1 MTTAHLVEAIAAEI
15 RDAIKDL
22 KLPIE
27 YQNERQRRAETT
39 WRKVNVYE
47 QYIPADLFQN
57 DNYYPLVVVEWLNTR
72 DKLRGAENGS
82 IATIGLSFGVFA
94 READGWKDCLHLLE
108 LVRQRLLSKRIL
120 ARQFRLEDEITW
132 ETAGQQPTP
141 FFYAYGEVAYQIYPV
156 QEENIWTT

>member
-1 MTTAHLVEAIAAEI
+1 MTITHLVAAVADEI
-15 RDAIKDL
+15 RDATSEL
-22 KLPIE
+22 RLPIE

-47 QYIPADLFQN
+47 QYLPEADFQN
-57 DNYYPLVVVEWLNTR
+57 DNYYPLVVVEWLHTR
-72 DKLRGAENGS
+72 DKLRGADNGS

-94 READGWKDCLHLLE
+94 KEADGWKDCIHLME

-120 ARQFRLEDEITW
+120 ARQFRLEEEITW

-141 FFYAYGEVAYQIYPV
+141 FFYAYGEIQYQIYPV

>member
-1 MTTAHLVEAIAAEI
+1 MTITHLIEAVADEI
-15 RDAIKDL
+15 RDATATL
-22 KLPIE
+22 RLPVE
-27 YQNERQRRAETT
+27 YCNERQRRAETT

-47 QYIPADLFQN
+47 QYLPEADFQN

-94 READGWKDCLHLLE
+94 KEADGWKDCFHLME
-108 LVRQRLLSKRIL
+108 IVRQRLLSKRVL
-120 ARQFRLEDEITW
+120 AKRFRLEDEITW

-141 FFYAYGEVAYQIYPV
+141 FFYAYGEITYQIYPI
-156 QEENIWTT
+156 QEGIR